1 MSEQIVGIDL
11 GTTFSCVGVF
21 KNGVVEI
28 VSDETGSK
36 TTPSWVAFTDT
47 ERLIGQPAKNQVA
60 MNPKNTI
67 FEVKR
72 LVGRAYN
79 DPEVQELLKKLPYTV
94 KNDGNNKPVIEVEFK
109 GETKTFTPIE
119 ISAMILGKMKQ
130 VAEDYLGE
138 KVSKAIV
145 TCPAWYG
152 DAARNEVKDAGIIAG
167 LQVLRV
173 INEPTASILAYSND
187 GAGSE
192 EENNVV
198 FDCGG
203 GTHDVT
209 IVNCDGGIYEV
220 KATAGISVLGG
231 ADFDNRLT
239 DHLVTEFKKKNPKA
253 SNIVENKR
261 AIRRLTNAAESA
273 KRILSSAE
281 STTVEVESLH
291 EGIDF
296 RCQVS
301 RAKFEEL
308 NLDLFKKTLDP
319 VDRVL
324 ADSKLDKGSISK
336 VIMVGG
342 SSRIPRIQKLVSE
355 YFPKA
360 EIYKRIDPDQCVAW
374 GATLQCALLT
384 SGDKLSDK
392 FKDTLLI
399 DVCPLSVGIE
409 TGADNTMTVL
419 IKRNSPIPTKKS
431 EIFST
436 YKDGQDTVEIKI
448 FEGERAKTTNNTLL
462 GTFKLTGIKPKPRG
476 TPQIEVTIDIGAD
489 GLIKVTAC
497 ENESGVKNDITIK
510 SDQKRLSPEEIAA
523 KIKEAEKF
531 QKEDDEIRER
541 SKAKNSLE
549 SLVYE
554 LKNRLETDKDKIPQE
569 LQDEMGK
576 ALQQTSDWIDSSP
589 NAPAEEFTKKFN
601 ELQQLLTKSAQSFM
615 GQQGQQS
622 QPPSS
627 GPTVEELD

>member
-1 MSEQIVGIDL
+1 M
-11 GTTFSCVGVF
+11 
-21 KNGVVEI
+21 
-28 VSDETGSK
+28 
-36 TTPSWVAFTDT
+36 
-47 ERLIGQPAKNQVA
+47 
-60 MNPKNTI
+60 
-67 FEVKR
+67 
-72 LVGRAYN
+72 
-79 DPEVQELLKKLPYTV
+79 
-94 KNDGNNKPVIEVEFK
+94 
-109 GETKTFTPIE
+109 
-119 ISAMILGKMKQ
+119 
-130 VAEDYLGE
+130 
-138 KVSKAIV
+138 
-145 TCPAWYG
+145 
-152 DAARNEVKDAGIIAG
+152 
-167 LQVLRV
+167 
-173 INEPTASILAYSND
+173 
-187 GAGSE
+187 
-192 EENNVV
+192 
-198 FDCGG
+198 
-203 GTHDVT
+203 
-209 IVNCDGGIYEV
+209 
-220 KATAGISVLGG
+220 
-231 ADFDNRLT
+231 
-239 DHLVTEFKKKNPKA
+239 
-253 SNIVENKR
+253 
-261 AIRRLTNAAESA
+261 
-273 KRILSSAE
+273 
-281 STTVEVESLH
+281 
-291 EGIDF
+291 
-296 RCQVS
+296 
-301 RAKFEEL
+301 
-308 NLDLFKKTLDP
+308 
-319 VDRVL
+319 
-324 ADSKLDKGSISK
+324 
-336 VIMVGG
+336 
-342 SSRIPRIQKLVSE
+342 
-355 YFPKA
+355 
-360 EIYKRIDPDQCVAW
+360 
-374 GATLQCALLT
+374 
-384 SGDKLSDK
+384 
-392 FKDTLLI
+392 LI

>member
-355 YFPKA
+355 YFPK
-360 EIYKRIDPDQCVAW
+360 
-374 GATLQCALLT
+374 L
-384 SGDKLSDK
+384 K
-392 FKDTLLI
+392 F
-399 DVCPLSVGIE
+399 
-409 TGADNTMTVL
+409 
-419 IKRNSPIPTKKS
+419 
-431 EIFST
+431 
-436 YKDGQDTVEIKI
+436 
-448 FEGERAKTTNNTLL
+448 
-462 GTFKLTGIKPKPRG
+462 
-476 TPQIEVTIDIGAD
+476 
-489 GLIKVTAC
+489 
-497 ENESGVKNDITIK
+497 
-510 SDQKRLSPEEIAA
+510 
-523 KIKEAEKF
+523 
-531 QKEDDEIRER
+531 IRE
-541 SKAKNSLE
+541 STLIN
-549 SLVYE
+549 V
-554 LKNRLETDKDKIPQE
+554 
-569 LQDEMGK
+569 
-576 ALQQTSDWIDSSP
+576 
-589 NAPAEEFTKKFN
+589 
-601 ELQQLLTKSAQSFM
+601 
-615 GQQGQQS
+615 
-622 QPPSS
+622 
-627 GPTVEELD
+627 